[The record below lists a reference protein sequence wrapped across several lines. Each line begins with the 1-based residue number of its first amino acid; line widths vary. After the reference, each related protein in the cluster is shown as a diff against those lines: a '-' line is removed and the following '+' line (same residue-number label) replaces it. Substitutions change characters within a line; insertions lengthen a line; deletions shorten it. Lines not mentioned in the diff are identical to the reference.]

1 MQRTLIIGIYLH
13 GEYHLNEFGSI
24 KTDEIPSGMR
34 VKMIRSA
41 PAGVAE
47 VSSLETKENIAIK
60 ISETIQSKR
69 NNDKLTNEEIDN
81 LTIELR
87 DLLVSENKTQSE
99 EIINLHHYQYCRNK
113 VTPVLQNYTHQY
125 DNAFKIISY
134 EDGDTIPNKIFT
146 RFSEGELINPDN
158 IESYYVNKIIIYNL
172 EGEPDLFD
180 ILKSLNIDLDIQTI
194 SLGQLLTFF
203 NALGVENLIIVDA
216 SCSVIKGD
224 CANTYDRNIRQIRRQ
239 MFNTSI

>member
-1 MQRTLIIGIYLH
+1 MNKTLIIGIYLH
-13 GEYHLNEFGSI
+13 GEYHLNENGTI
-24 KTDEIPSGMR
+24 NTDELPTGMR

-41 PAGVAE
+41 APGVSE
-47 VSSLETKENIAIK
+47 VSTLEAKENIAIK
-60 ISETIQSKR
+60 ISETIQSNKHI
-69 NNDKLTNEEIDN
+69 DKLTKEEIDN

-87 DLLVSENKTQSE
+87 DLLVKENRDQSKD
-99 EIINLHHYQYCRNK
+99 IIKLHHHQYRRNQ
-113 VTPVLQNYTHQY
+113 VTPVLQKFAHQY
-125 DNAFKIISY
+125 DNAFKLISY
-134 EDGDTIPNKIFT
+134 ENVNIIPNKIFT
-146 RFSEGELINPDN
+146 KFSEGELINPDN

-180 ILKSLNIDLDIQTI
+180 ILKSLNMDLDIQTI

-224 CANTYDRNIRQIRRQ
+224 CANTYDRNIRQIRRH